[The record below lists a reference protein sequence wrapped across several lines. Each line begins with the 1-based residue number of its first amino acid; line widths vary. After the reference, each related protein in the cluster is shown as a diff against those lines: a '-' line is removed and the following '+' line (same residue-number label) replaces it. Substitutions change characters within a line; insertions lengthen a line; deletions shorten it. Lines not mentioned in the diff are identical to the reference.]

1 MSSFPNSEIN
11 MKLIKKSEKLLLDK
25 IKLMEE
31 AEEQG
36 LTVENPHIPEPEPI
50 GEEYEEYL
58 ENGEINYIPLRTHP
72 IIQSVG
78 NSGWQVSDIWK
89 DVRVDDFSRG

>member
-1 MSSFPNSEIN
+1 MFTSPEIN

-31 AEEQG
+31 AQEKG
-36 LTVENPHIPEPEPI
+36 LPVETPIVSEPI
-50 GEEYEEYL
+50 VEEYQDYI
-58 ENGEINYIPLRTHP
+58 ENGEINYIPVRTHP

-89 DVRVDDFSRG
+89 DVRVDNFSS

>member
-1 MSSFPNSEIN
+1 MSSFPNPEIN

-36 LTVENPHIPEPEPI
+36 RIAESFTVPEAIVRQEPEYI
-50 GEEYEEYL
+50 DYE
-58 ENGEINYIPLRTHP
+58 EINYIPLPTHP

-78 NSGWQVSDIWK
+78 NSGWQVSEIWK
-89 DVRVDDFSRG
+89 DVRIDSFT

>member
-1 MSSFPNSEIN
+1 MSSFPTLEFN

-36 LTVENPHIPEPEPI
+36 LKVDNPDIPEPEPI
-50 GEEYEEYL
+50 VEDYEEYL

-89 DVRVDDFSRG
+89 DVRVDNFSS

>member
-1 MSSFPNSEIN
+1 MSCFPTLEIK

-31 AEEQG
+31 AEEQA
-36 LTVENPHIPEPEPI
+36 LTVETPNIPELEPMV
-50 GEEYEEYL
+50 EEYQDYL

-89 DVRVDDFSRG
+89 DVRVDNFSS